1 MDLSSLVN
9 VDVTASGQDLE
20 PRRWVM
26 CEIPLDLQRKFE
38 RRWAARFAQ
47 PVPPKK
53 QELEGQDQQPATSA
67 ESKRKTRRVE
77 AAEGMG

>member
-1 MDLSSLVN
+1 
-9 VDVTASGQDLE
+9 
-20 PRRWVM
+20 M

-47 PVPPKK
+47 SVPPKK

-67 ESKRKTRRVE
+67 ESKRKTCRVE